1 MAVLRKIKPEWLALG
16 GAAVYIAYT
25 LMDFK
30 TRLRKKLSTFIP
42 SVEGFIPYPKW
53 DYKQY
58 SWGYGTA
65 APGPTGTITR
75 EQAITDALVHLFN
88 DYDTLR
94 PQVKRPLTV
103 NQWTAYLSFS
113 YNEGVGN
120 ADNLLGNI
128 NSGNDTALA
137 TQWRKYIYAG
147 GMVNQDL
154 VDRRE
159 KELLLWFS

>member
-1 MAVLRKIKPEWLALG
+1 M
-16 GAAVYIAYT
+16 
-25 LMDFK
+25 
-30 TRLRKKLSTFIP
+30 
-42 SVEGFIPYPKW
+42 
-53 DYKQY
+53 
-58 SWGYGTA
+58 
-65 APGPTGTITR
+65 
-75 EQAITDALVHLFN
+75 TDALVHLFN

-120 ADNLLGNI
+120 ADNLLDNI